1 MENLLKSYSQIVPAD
16 EIFRRKIH
24 FYTLRNMLW
33 KIMIRHYMG
42 YFDKDDQFF
51 LNKNE
56 LNLSLKAYS
65 LEKIKQSINALE
77 KI

>member
-1 MENLLKSYSQIVPAD
+1 
-16 EIFRRKIH
+16 
-24 FYTLRNMLW
+24 MLW